1 VGRRARV
8 LKAKPV
14 HDWSS
19 HGADAL
25 RTFAEGFG
33 DTSPLPGRRYYQAQ
47 PVRRTT
53 SWVA

>member
-1 VGRRARV
+1 M
-8 LKAKPV
+8 KAKPV

-33 DTSPLPGRRYYQAQ
+33 DTTNPLPGRRYYQAR
-47 PVRRTT
+47 PVSRTT
-53 SWVA
+53 SWAA